1 MGREW
6 WGWFSC
12 VEVLHICLGK
22 SDTSKYIC
30 LGKCRNN
37 DEFCDKQ
44 VDAENGN
51 CSFYA

>member
-22 SDTSKYIC
+22 SDTKYIC
-30 LGKCRNN
+30 LGKHGHD

-44 VDAENGN
+44 IDAENGN
-51 CSFYA
+51 CSLYA